1 MYGNEPQVAQALA
14 HFIKT
19 SGTPRSEIYL
29 TTKWN
34 PPQPLS
40 EPGVDTETVYNELR
54 TSYDLF
60 VTKHG
65 LEYID
70 LALVHQS
77 RPGPEGR
84 ANHWRAMVRAQK
96 EGWVKD
102 IGVSNQWVPSWALPT
117 TVMRN
122 TLQLFPLLFLRSINL
137 RSILGCSKK
146 PSPRTV
152 SNTGSSP

>member
-1 MYGNEPQVAQALA
+1 MVVDTAQMYTNEPQVAQALA

-19 SGTPRSEIYL
+19 TGTPRSDIYL

-40 EPGVDTETVYNELR
+40 EPGVDSDTVYSELR
-54 TSYDLF
+54 RSYDLF
-60 VTKHG
+60 VTEYG

-102 IGVSNQWVPSWALPT
+102 IGVSNQ
-117 TVMRN
+117 
-122 TLQLFPLLFLRSINL
+122 
-137 RSILGCSKK
+137 
-146 PSPRTV
+146 
-152 SNTGSSP
+152 